1 MSDESNSKTLLEN
14 EMWLQEAIENEHI
27 IYQRYST
34 FENTES
40 IGHGAM
46 GEVYKATSSWFQKT
60 IALKKFKISS
70 KFTINEII
78 NEIKLHR
85 RVDDLHDNILR
96 FHENQLMLIMEYA
109 DGGTLREYLSRNYEK
124 MDWNIKLDFAK
135 QIASAVECLHV
146 HEIVHRDLHSE
157 NIFIHKNN
165 VKIGDFGIS
174 KCICEETSKLLKGFA
189 SIKYTDPEYLKSQNF
204 IRNKKSDIYSLGM
217 LLWEISSGRIPFE
230 LNPPDFD
237 MTLKII
243 YACWNN
249 DINIRPTINQVIIEL
264 NDIKINEINEFNIVN
279 ASQEHII
286 LNQPLVSY
294 ISTIDKNDNAIPE
307 KLQENK
313 LDNKFRIKNIAN
325 IREGILK
332 DLTEEFV
339 NQLYF
344 NRNLDK
350 PFEIFKPDWL
360 KEFINK
366 KNIDSKNLLEKM
378 LKYEQNNS
386 YFTSYIGYFYQNG
399 IGTEMDNHKSLEFY
413 HQVAS
418 MNFKS
423 EMKNNSLEIINQ
435 SIGQYLLAIFYR
447 LGTIVAVDLEKMFE
461 WGIKSARL
469 GNSFAQV
476 NIGTCYKIGY
486 CTAKDDK
493 QAFEWFLKSA
503 ESENI
508 DSQYKVAIC
517 FRDGKGTKKSINKA
531 IEWLQKS
538 LDNGNDAARKPLRN
552 LKWKK
557 KFNVCKI
564 N

>member
-96 FHENQLMLIMEYA
+96 FH
-109 DGGTLREYLSRNYEK
+109 GVTTL
-124 MDWNIKLDFAK
+124 
-135 QIASAVECLHV
+135 
-146 HEIVHRDLHSE
+146 
-157 NIFIHKNN
+157 
-165 VKIGDFGIS
+165 
-174 KCICEETSKLLKGFA
+174 
-189 SIKYTDPEYLKSQNF
+189 
-204 IRNKKSDIYSLGM
+204 
-217 LLWEISSGRIPFE
+217 
-230 LNPPDFD
+230 
-237 MTLKII
+237 
-243 YACWNN
+243 ACWNN